1 MKYILSLLV
10 LLLQPAWGQT
20 AADLRDARRQTR
32 QDSAAATE
40 AARAASAAQ
49 AEERRLAEARVT
61 AARAM
66 QQAEARLATTE
77 AATRIAAEAAQSAA
91 AERALR
97 AAALAPFLPL
107 LHRLERWPA
116 ESLLAVPAP
125 PDDALRGLL
134 AMQALIRHAG
144 AEAEAFRQAAE
155 RATATRRAAEAEAGK
170 HATARAEALAADTRL
185 EAALEHARLRRAEA
199 QAREDSATR
208 RAREAAS
215 RVTDLEQAMA
225 RLERER
231 RQDARTATRR
241 RAPPPP
247 PPAEALPGRYAM
259 PVAGQVAREFGA
271 TGEAGTARGMTML
284 AAPRA
289 QVVAPCAGRVAFA
302 GNFRSYGRLV
312 IIDCGAG
319 VHLVLARLER
329 LETATGERV
338 LTGEPVGSL
347 ASEQPQ
353 LYVELRRNGQP
364 ADPRGL
370 LGGRG

>member
-1 MKYILSLLV
+1 
-10 LLLQPAWGQT
+10 
-20 AADLRDARRQTR
+20 
-32 QDSAAATE
+32 
-40 AARAASAAQ
+40 
-49 AEERRLAEARVT
+49 
-61 AARAM
+61 M

-155 RATATRRAAEAEAGK
+155 RATATRRAAEAEAEK
-170 HATARAEALAADTRL
+170 RATARAEALAADTRL
-185 EAALEHARLRRAEA
+185 EAALEQARNRRAEA
-199 QAREDSATR
+199 QAHEDSATR

-215 RVTDLEQAMA
+215 RVTDLEQAME

-231 RQDARTATRR
+231 QQEARAAARR
-241 RAPPPP
+241 SAPPP
-247 PPAEALPGRYAM
+247 PPAEAQPGRYAM

-271 TGEAGTARGMTML
+271 SGEGGAARGMTML
-284 AAPRA
+284 AGPRA
-289 QVVAPCAGRVAFA
+289 RVVAPCAGRVAFA

-347 ASEQPQ
+347 AAEQPQ

>member
-1 MKYILSLLV
+1 MRRILPLLV

-20 AADLRDARRQTR
+20 AADLREARRQTR
-32 QDSAAATE
+32 QDSAAAAE

-49 AEERRLAEARVT
+49 AEERRLAEARVV

-66 QQAEARLATTE
+66 QQAAARLASTE
-77 AATRIAAEAAQSAA
+77 ATARSAAEAAQAAA

-155 RATATRRAAEAEAGK
+155 RATITRHAAEAEAEK
-170 HATARAEALAADTRL
+170 RAIARAEALAAETSL
-185 EAALEHARLRRAEA
+185 ETALEQARLRRAEA
-199 QAREDSATR
+199 QAREDGATR

-225 RLERER
+225 RLEHER
-231 RQDARTATRR
+231 QQAARAARR
-241 RAPPPP
+241 SAERPP
-247 PPAEALPGRYAM
+247 PPAEAPPGRYAM

-271 TGEAGTARGMTML
+271 SGEGGPARGITMQ
-284 AAPRA
+284 AAPGAR
-289 QVVAPCAGRVAFA
+289 VVAPCAGRVAFA

-312 IIDCGAG
+312 IIDCGG
-319 VHLVLARLER
+319 GIHLVLARLER

-347 ASEQPQ
+347 AAEQPQ

-364 ADPRGL
+364 ADPRGV